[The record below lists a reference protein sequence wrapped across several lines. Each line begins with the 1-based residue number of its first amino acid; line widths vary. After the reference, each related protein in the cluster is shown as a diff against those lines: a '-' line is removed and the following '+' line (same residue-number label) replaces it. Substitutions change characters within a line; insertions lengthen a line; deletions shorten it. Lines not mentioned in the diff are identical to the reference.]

1 MRKLY
6 TVLLA
11 IVCLLGKAYAQQ
23 GNSRLIDAN
32 YNHADITQVVA
43 DLQSKTGYRFY
54 YDPVQFDSL
63 RVTIN
68 ISQKNLND
76 VLNRI
81 FESSPY
87 HYAFS
92 GSDEVVLTKD
102 REIRTTLPAGFFN
115 NTQGSVA
122 VTEKVTDYSNDVAGK
137 KIPESTSENKLYQ
150 IGIPSNKVGAG
161 NATLAGY
168 TLNVRTGEPVAGASI
183 YIPSIK
189 ISIATNPSGYYS
201 ISLPRGRQTLIIRA
215 LGMKDTRRQV
225 VLYSDGELNIDMQD
239 QVISL
244 KEVKISSEKVA
255 NIRGLEMGVSKLDI
269 KSLKQVPSVFGE
281 ADVLRVVL
289 TLPGVQTV
297 GEASTGFNV
306 RGGSADQN
314 LILLNDATIYNP
326 SHFFGFFSAFDPD
339 IVQSV
344 ELYKSSIPEKF
355 GGRLSSV
362 LEITEREG
370 NKKKFTGNAGIGLIT
385 SRFNIEGPIGS
396 DKTSFILGA
405 RTTYADWLL
414 KSLPAA
420 YAHSSASF
428 YDINFNISHK
438 IDNKNNL
445 YLTTYISNDGF
456 RLNSDTTYSYGN
468 RNATLKWRHNF
479 NNKLYSE
486 IIGGYDYYQYSIVSA
501 ANKVDAFRFNSNI
514 SQANFKTNFTYYLN
528 PKHTVTFGLS
538 TIRYQVNPGSNMP
551 FNSNSQIAPTIIEQ
565 EQALESA
572 LYAGDKFDITPSFS
586 ISAGLRY
593 SLYNYLGPH
602 TVNYYAPGEP
612 KTTNSL
618 VTSTPY
624 SSNNVIDTY
633 HGPEIRASA
642 RYILGDD
649 FSVKAS
655 YNTLRQYI
663 HLLSNTTAI
672 SPTDVWKL
680 SDPNIKP
687 QYGDQVSLG
696 LYKNLKSNT
705 IETSAEVY
713 YKNLKN
719 YLDYKSGATLVL
731 NPHIETD
738 VLPTHG
744 KAYGIEFL
752 VKKTTGQ
759 LNGWISYT
767 YSRTFLRQDNP
778 AAGPLINNGA
788 YYPANYDK
796 PHSVNFIGNYR
807 FSHRYSV
814 SLNTIYSTGRPI
826 TYPIAAYYYDGS
838 QRVLYSDRNQYR
850 IPDYFRTDFS
860 INIDGNHKV
869 HQFFHSSWTI
879 GVYNLT
885 GRNNAYSTYFSEQGG
900 QINGYKL
907 SIFAN
912 PIPFVNYNIKF

>member
-1 MRKLY
+1 
-6 TVLLA
+6 
-11 IVCLLGKAYAQQ
+11 
-23 GNSRLIDAN
+23 
-32 YNHADITQVVA
+32 
-43 DLQSKTGYRFY
+43 
-54 YDPVQFDSL
+54 
-63 RVTIN
+63 
-68 ISQKNLND
+68 
-76 VLNRI
+76 
-81 FESSPY
+81 
-87 HYAFS
+87 
-92 GSDEVVLTKD
+92 
-102 REIRTTLPAGFFN
+102 
-115 NTQGSVA
+115 
-122 VTEKVTDYSNDVAGK
+122 
-137 KIPESTSENKLYQ
+137 
-150 IGIPSNKVGAG
+150 
-161 NATLAGY
+161 
-168 TLNVRTGEPVAGASI
+168 
-183 YIPSIK
+183 
-189 ISIATNPSGYYS
+189 
-201 ISLPRGRQTLIIRA
+201 
-215 LGMKDTRRQV
+215 
-225 VLYSDGELNIDMQD
+225 
-239 QVISL
+239 
-244 KEVKISSEKVA
+244 
-255 NIRGLEMGVSKLDI
+255 MGVSKLDI

-362 LEITEREG
+362 LDITEREG
-370 NKKKFTGNAGIGLIT
+370 NKKKFTGTAGIGLIT

-420 YAHSSASF
+420 YAHSRESF

-445 YLTTYISNDGF
+445 YLTTYMSDDNF

-479 NNKLYSE
+479 NNKLFSE
-486 IIGGYDYYQYSIVSA
+486 IIGGYDYYEYSIVST

-551 FNSNSQIAPTIIEQ
+551 FNSNSQVAPTTIEQ

-602 TVNYYAPGEP
+602 TVNYYAPSEP

-618 VTSTPY
+618 VSSTPY
-624 SSNNVIDTY
+624 SSNNVINTY

-687 QYGDQVSLG
+687 QFGDQVSLG

-705 IETSAEVY
+705 IETSVEVY

-752 VKKTTGQ
+752 VKKATGQ

-778 AAGPLINNGA
+778 AVGPLINNGA

-826 TYPIAAYYYDGS
+826 TYPIAVYNYDGS
-838 QRVLYSDRNQYR
+838 QRVLYSERNLYR

-900 QINGYKL
+900 QINGYQL

-912 PIPFVNYNIKF
+912 PIPFVNYNIRF

>member
-6 TVLLA
+6 TVLLS
-11 IVCLLGKAYAQQ
+11 IVCLFGRVYAQQ
-23 GNSRLIDAN
+23 NNNRLIDAD
-32 YNHADITQVVA
+32 YNHADIAQIVN
-43 DLQSKTGYRFY
+43 DLQSKTGYYFY

-63 RVTIN
+63 RVTVK
-68 ISQKNLND
+68 ISHKNLND
-76 VLNRI
+76 VLTRI
-81 FESSPY
+81 FQNLPY
-87 HYAFS
+87 HYAFT
-92 GSDEVVLTKD
+92 GPEEVVLTKD
-102 REIRTTLPAGFFN
+102 KEIRTSLPAGFFN
-115 NTQGSVA
+115 NTAGNAAVA
-122 VTEKVTDYSNDVAGK
+122 EIVINDAAAAK

-150 IGIPSNKVGAG
+150 VGIVTNNASTG

-168 TLNVRTGEPVAGASI
+168 TLNTRTGEPVAGANI

-189 ISIATNPSGYYS
+189 RNVVTNQFGYYS
-201 ISLPRGRQTLIIRA
+201 INLPKGRQALVIKA
-215 LGMKDTRRQV
+215 LGMKDTRRQII
-225 VLYSDGELNIDMQD
+225 LYSNGELNIDLQD

-244 KEVKISSEKVA
+244 KEVKVSSEKIA
-255 NIRGLEMGVSKLDI
+255 NVRGLEMGVSKLDI
-269 KSLKQVPSVFGE
+269 KSMKQVPSVFGE

-362 LEITEREG
+362 LDITEREG
-370 NKKKFTGNAGIGLIT
+370 NKKKLTGNAGIGLIT

-414 KSLPAA
+414 KSLPPA
-420 YAHSSASF
+420 YSHSSASF
-428 YDINFNISHK
+428 YDINFNITHK

-445 YLTTYISNDGF
+445 YLTTYFSNDGF

-479 NNKLYSE
+479 NNKLFSE
-486 IIGGYDYYQYSIVSA
+486 IIGGFDYYQYSIVST

-514 SQANFKTNFTYYLN
+514 GQASFKTNFTYYLN
-528 PKHTVTFGLS
+528 PRHTVTFGLNS
-538 TIRYQVNPGSNMP
+538 IHYQINPGSNIP
-551 FNSNSQIAPTIIEQ
+551 FNSDSQIASTTIEQ

-586 ISAGLRY
+586 ISAGVRY
-593 SLYNYLGPH
+593 SMYNYLGPH
-602 TVNYYAPGEP
+602 SVNYYLAGEP
-612 KTTNSL
+612 KTSNSL
-618 VTSTPY
+618 LTTMTY
-624 SSNNVIDTY
+624 SSGSVINTY
-633 HGPEIRASA
+633 QGPEIRASA

-687 QYGDQVSLG
+687 QFGDQVSFG

-705 IETSAEVY
+705 IETSVEVY

-719 YLDYKSGATLVL
+719 YLDYKGGATLVL

-744 KAYGIEFL
+744 KAYGIELL

-759 LNGWISYT
+759 LNGWLSYT
-767 YSRTFLRQDNP
+767 YSRTFLKQDDIT
-778 AAGPLINNGA
+778 AGPLINNGA

-826 TYPIAAYYYDGS
+826 TYPIAVYNYDGS
-838 QRVLYSDRNQYR
+838 QRVLYSERNQYR

-869 HQFFHSSWTI
+869 HQFFHNSWTI

-912 PIPFVNYNIKF
+912 PIPFVNYNIRF